1 MTSPYMCTCMQMHQT
16 ATSLLLARQSSRA
29 MLLYM
34 LVSMRACVR
43 ACVVCACV
51 KTKARLRGRII
62 KLKQNSKE
70 RIKLLDVT
78 YTFTFQSTYVWWAIV
93 VTTRLASPETYGNTH
108 NCWRTSRING
118 NKVCKIITKIF
129 LKRIRNIAHT
139 VLTQLEANRAQF
151 FYGHRAK
158 QIERGHLFILQYAI
172 VFS

>member
-34 LVSMRACVR
+34 LVSMCACVR

-51 KTKARLRGRII
+51 KTKARFNYI

-93 VTTRLASPETYGNTH
+93 VTTRLASPKTYGNTH

-129 LKRIRNIAHT
+129 LKRISKHCT
-139 VLTQLEANRAQF
+139 YCT
-151 FYGHRAK
+151 HPT
-158 QIERGHLFILQYAI
+158 
-172 VFS
+172 